1 MKIKKLAGVLVLLIL
16 VAGGSIIGYKCYLR
30 DKADK
35 ELRQYKEQVEEY
47 QAEVES
53 ESELFEDSL
62 ESKVTGKL
70 QVTENNIDIK
80 KHKTTYSE
88 NIDFN
93 MYGEKIKCKATVVK
107 CGTAELLYEYNID
120 LSQMTSSYN
129 KDDDII
135 YIKIP
140 KPELNED
147 SVKIKE
153 GSIKLN
159 NESGINFAGKV
170 KISNA
175 LLGNK
180 KETMD
185 ARAERKFEEEIT
197 TLGKKKIKNMYSE
210 DKSKYNDL
218 CDTGIDL
225 MNEYI
230 DKIIELSDLE
240 KVNFVVEY
248 K

>member
-1 MKIKKLAGVLVLLIL
+1 MKKIIGVLALLIV
-16 VAGGSIIGYKCYLR
+16 VAIGSIIGYKSYLKN
-30 DKADK
+30 KADN
-35 ELRQYKEQVEEY
+35 ELREYKEQVEEF
-47 QAEVES
+47 QAEVKS

-62 ESKVTGKL
+62 KSKVSGKL
-70 QVTENNIDIK
+70 QVTENSIGIK
-80 KHKTTYSE
+80 KHTTTYSE
-88 NIDFN
+88 KIDFN
-93 MYGEKIKCKATVVK
+93 MYGERIESKATVK
-107 CGTAELLYEYNID
+107 KSGSATLLYEYNID
-120 LSQMTSSYN
+120 LNQMESSYN
-129 KDDDII
+129 KDDDTI

-140 KPELNED
+140 KPQLNEN

-170 KISNA
+170 KIGNS
-175 LLGNK
+175 LIQNK

-185 ARAERKFEEEIT
+185 ARAERKFEEEIV
-197 TLGKKKIKNMYSE
+197 TLGKEKIKTMYSD
-210 DKSKYNDL
+210 DKSKYNDI
-218 CDTGIDL
+218 CDMGLDL
-225 MNEYI
+225 MNDYI